1 MDDRTRILEMLRAGN
16 ISVDQADRLLKALE
30 AEPARSASSRAR
42 LLRLRISGHRGD
54 RINVAVPLALADMVL
69 RFLPKN
75 ARIVV
80 HGQEVDIGQVVAQV
94 RDSDAHGTI
103 VDFNDPRGDR
113 IEVSVE

>member
-1 MDDRTRILEMLRAGN
+1 MCDG
-16 ISVDQADRLLKALE
+16 VDQADRLLKALE
-30 AEPARSASSRAR
+30 VEPARTASSPAR
-42 LLRLRISGHRGD
+42 LLRLRISGHQGE
-54 RINVAVPLALADMVL
+54 RINVAVPLALADMLL

-75 ARIVV
+75 MRMVV
-80 HGQEVDIGQVVAQV
+80 HGQEVDIGQIVEHV